1 MRPSDFIRTGII
13 NLSRRRVRTC
23 LTALS
28 MAIGVMCILMLVSV
42 GIGYEQA
49 YKESIEAMGSLTK
62 IDVTQKTGSN
72 GKIAILN
79 KKAVAAFKGIEGV
92 EAVTPVLQTTAYLK
106 SGKYITM
113 VKLYGIDMD
122 TAESF
127 GITPIDGELPKKG
140 TRLMPELMATDD
152 LAASFAEPDTWKEAL
167 DRDGNPLVD
176 LMRGTVKLTFDYA
189 SLVGDYTEG
198 EDGRAV
204 PLGQSLK
211 AKFTG
216 ICSAMN
222 YTYSC
227 SAFMQMDTLKAIA
240 GDNSTS
246 SESSDSTGEY
256 SLVWVKVSDA
266 NDVMEIA
273 SLIRSAGFETYSL
286 TDMLESVKEQTT
298 RIQGL
303 LFAIGAVALLV
314 AGLCIANTMMM
325 AINERRTEV
334 GILKVLGSELKDIA
348 TMFLTEAGMIGLLG
362 GVAGIAL
369 SFVLRAALTGLLSE
383 MGVRSVMPAWLT
395 VFALAFSMVIAVLSS
410 LVPAVNAMRISPL
423 CAMRDE

>member
-1 MRPSDFIRTGII
+1 MRIGDLIRTGAI
-13 NLSRRRVRTC
+13 NLYRRRVRTA

-28 MAIGVMCILMLVSV
+28 MAVGVICILMLVSV

-49 YKESIEAMGSLTK
+49 YRESIEAMGSLTK
-62 IDVTQKTGSN
+62 IDVTQKNSSATRV
-72 GKIAILN
+72 AVLN
-79 KKAVAAFKGIEGV
+79 QKAVNAFAGIDGV

-113 VKLYGIDMD
+113 VKLYGIDMN
-122 TAESF
+122 TAQSF
-127 GITPIDGELPKKG
+127 GITPLRGELPKKG
-140 TRLMPELMATDD
+140 TRLMPQLLATDD
-152 LAASFAEPDTWKEAL
+152 LAASFADPDTWKEAV
-167 DRDGNPLVD
+167 DSSGEAIVD
-176 LMRGTVKLTFDYA
+176 LMRSNLKLTFDYA

-198 EDGRAV
+198 DDGRAV

-211 AKFTG
+211 ANVTG

-227 SAFMQMDTLKAIA
+227 SAFMDMETL
-240 GDNSTS
+240 
-246 SESSDSTGEY
+246 SEISDSVQSKNGSSTEY
-256 SLVWVKVSDA
+256 SLVWVKVSEAD
-266 NDVMEIA
+266 DVMDIA
-273 SLIRSAGFETYSL
+273 ALIRGAGFETYSL
-286 TDMLESVKEQTT
+286 TDMLDSVKEQTE

-348 TMFLTEAGMIGLLG
+348 AMFLTEAAMIGIIG
-362 GVAGIAL
+362 AFMGIGVSFAL
-369 SFVLRAALTGLLSE
+369 KAALNGLFEE
-383 MGVRSVMPAWLT
+383 MGIRSVLPIWLAA
-395 VFALAFSMVIAVLSS
+395 FALAFSVLVAVLSA
-410 LVPAVNAMRISPL
+410 LAPAVNAMRISPL

>member
-13 NLSRRRVRTC
+13 NLSRRRVRTS

-49 YKESIEAMGSLTK
+49 YRESIEAMGSLTK
-62 IDVTQKTGSN
+62 IDVTQKNGSN

-79 KKAVAAFKGIEGV
+79 KKAVAAFKGIDGV
-92 EAVTPVLQTTAYLK
+92 EAVTPVLQSTAYLK

-122 TAESF
+122 TAASF
-127 GITPIDGELPKKG
+127 GITPIEGELPKKG

-152 LAASFAEPDTWKEAL
+152 LAASFAEPDTWKEAV
-167 DRDGNPLVD
+167 DRNGKPLID
-176 LMRGTVKLTFDYA
+176 LMRANVKMTFDYA

-204 PLGQSLK
+204 PLGQSLR
-211 AKFTG
+211 ASVTG

-227 SAFMQMDTLKAIA
+227 SAFLHMDTLKAIA
-240 GDNSTS
+240 GNSNAAA
-246 SESSDSTGEY
+246 DKNAAEY
-256 SLVWVKVSDA
+256 PLVWVKVSNAD
-266 NDVMEIA
+266 DVMEIA
-273 SLIRSAGFETYSL
+273 SLIRNAGFETYSL
-286 TDMLESVKEQTT
+286 TDMLESVKEQTA

-334 GILKVLGSELKDIA
+334 GILKVLGSELRDIA
-348 TMFLTEAGMIGLLG
+348 AMFLTEAAMIGLLG
-362 GVAGIAL
+362 GLVGIGL
-369 SFVLRAALTGLLSE
+369 SFALRAALNGMLSE
-383 MGVRSVMPAWLT
+383 MDVRSVMPVWLAG
-395 VFALAFSMVIAVLSS
+395 FALAFSVVIAVISALI
-410 LVPAVNAMRISPL
+410 PAMNAMRISPL

>member
-13 NLSRRRVRTC
+13 NLSRRRVRTS

-49 YKESIEAMGSLTK
+49 YRESIEAMGSLTK
-62 IDVTQKTGSN
+62 IDVTQKNGSN

-79 KKAVAAFKGIEGV
+79 KKAVAAFKGIDGV
-92 EAVTPVLQTTAYLK
+92 EAVTPVLQSTAYLK

-122 TAESF
+122 TAACF
-127 GITPIDGELPKKG
+127 GIAPIEGELPKKG

-152 LAASFAEPDTWKEAL
+152 LAASFAEPDTWKEAI
-167 DRDGNPLVD
+167 DRNGKPLID
-176 LMRGTVKLTFDYA
+176 LMRANVKMTFDYA

-204 PLGQSLK
+204 PLGQSLR
-211 AKFTG
+211 ASVTG

-227 SAFMQMDTLKAIA
+227 SAFLHMDTLKAIA
-240 GDNSTS
+240 GNSNAAA
-246 SESSDSTGEY
+246 DKNAAEY
-256 SLVWVKVSDA
+256 PLVWVKVGDA
-266 NDVMEIA
+266 DDVMEIA

-286 TDMLESVKEQTT
+286 TDMLESVKDGKDTGIAV
-298 RIQGL
+298 RNRCR
-303 LFAIGAVALLV
+303 GA
-314 AGLCIANTMMM
+314 AGCGAMHSEHNDDGHKRTAHGGWHTEGTWQRTSRYCGYVPYRGSNDRLAWRACWNRAEFCAACRAERHAERNGCAFRNAGM
-325 AINERRTEV
+325 ACWIRAGVFGGNCGYKRAYTCNERNENIPALRN
-334 GILKVLGSELKDIA
+334 
-348 TMFLTEAGMIGLLG
+348 AG
-362 GVAGIAL
+362 
-369 SFVLRAALTGLLSE
+369 
-383 MGVRSVMPAWLT
+383 
-395 VFALAFSMVIAVLSS
+395 
-410 LVPAVNAMRISPL
+410 
-423 CAMRDE
+423 

>member
-13 NLSRRRVRTC
+13 NLSRRRVRTS

-49 YKESIEAMGSLTK
+49 YRESIEAMGSLTK
-62 IDVTQKTGSN
+62 IDVTQKNGSN

-79 KKAVAAFKGIEGV
+79 KKAVAAFKGIDGV
-92 EAVTPVLQTTAYLK
+92 EAVTPVLQSTAYLK

-122 TAESF
+122 TAACF
-127 GITPIDGELPKKG
+127 GIAPIEGELPKKG

-152 LAASFAEPDTWKEAL
+152 LAASFAEPDTWKEAI
-167 DRDGNPLVD
+167 DRNGKPLID
-176 LMRGTVKLTFDYA
+176 LMRANVKMTFDYA

-204 PLGQSLK
+204 PLGQSLR
-211 AKFTG
+211 ASVTG

-227 SAFMQMDTLKAIA
+227 SAFLHMDTLKAIA
-240 GDNSTS
+240 GNSNAAA
-246 SESSDSTGEY
+246 DKNAAEY
-256 SLVWVKVSDA
+256 PLVWVKVGDA
-266 NDVMEIA
+266 DDVMEIA

-286 TDMLESVKEQTT
+286 T
-298 RIQGL
+298 
-303 LFAIGAVALLV
+303 
-314 AGLCIANTMMM
+314 
-325 AINERRTEV
+325 
-334 GILKVLGSELKDIA
+334 
-348 TMFLTEAGMIGLLG
+348 
-362 GVAGIAL
+362 
-369 SFVLRAALTGLLSE
+369 
-383 MGVRSVMPAWLT
+383 
-395 VFALAFSMVIAVLSS
+395 
-410 LVPAVNAMRISPL
+410 
-423 CAMRDE
+423 

>member
-1 MRPSDFIRTGII
+1 MRIGDLIHTGAI
-13 NLSRRRVRTC
+13 NLYRRRVRTA

-28 MAIGVMCILMLVSV
+28 MAVGVICILMLVSV

-49 YKESIEAMGSLTK
+49 YRESIEAMGSLTK
-62 IDVTQKTGSN
+62 IDVTQKNSSATRV
-72 GKIAILN
+72 AVLN
-79 KKAVAAFKGIEGV
+79 QKAVNAFCGIDGV

-127 GITPIDGELPKKG
+127 GITPLRGELPQKG
-140 TRLMPELMATDD
+140 TRLMPQLLATDD
-152 LAASFAEPDTWKEAL
+152 LAASFADPDTWKEA
-167 DRDGNPLVD
+167 VD
-176 LMRGTVKLTFDYA
+176 ANGEAIVDPMRSNLKLTFDYA

-198 EDGRAV
+198 DDGRAV

-211 AKFTG
+211 ANVTG

-227 SAFMQMDTLKAIA
+227 SAFMDMDTL
-240 GDNSTS
+240 
-246 SESSDSTGEY
+246 SEISGFVQSANGSATVY

-266 NDVMEIA
+266 DDVMDIA
-273 SLIRSAGFETYSL
+273 ALIRNAGFETYSL
-286 TDMLESVKEQTT
+286 TDMLDSVKEQTE

-303 LFAIGAVALLV
+303 LFAIGVVALLV

-334 GILKVLGSELKDIA
+334 GILKVLGSELRDIA
-348 TMFLTEAGMIGLLG
+348 AMFLTEAAMIGLIG
-362 GVAGIAL
+362 AFMGIGVSFAL
-369 SFVLRAALTGLLSE
+369 KAALNGLFEE
-383 MGVRSVMPAWLT
+383 MGIRSVLPIWLAA
-395 VFALAFSMVIAVLSS
+395 FALAFSVLVAVLSA
-410 LVPAVNAMRISPL
+410 LAPAVNAMRISPL

>member
-1 MRPSDFIRTGII
+1 MRPGDFIRTGVI
-13 NLSRRRVRTC
+13 NLFRRRVRTV

-49 YKESIEAMGSLTK
+49 YRKSIEAMGSLTK
-62 IDVTQKTGSN
+62 IDVTQKNATG
-72 GKIAILN
+72 GRVAILN
-79 KKAVAAFKGIEGV
+79 KKAVVAFSGIEGV

-113 VKLYGIDMD
+113 VKLYGIDMS
-122 TAESF
+122 TADSF
-127 GITPIDGELPKKG
+127 GITPLQGEMPQKG
-140 TRLMPELMATDD
+140 TRLMPKLLATDD
-152 LAASFAEPDTWKEAL
+152 LAASFADPNTWKEAL
-167 DRDGNPLVD
+167 DHNGEPIID
-176 LMRGTVKLTFDYA
+176 LMRSNLKLTFDYA

-204 PLGQSLK
+204 PLGQSLR
-211 AKFTG
+211 ASVTG

-227 SAFMQMDTLKAIA
+227 SAFLNMDTLSAIA
-240 GDNSTS
+240 AGSGSNGESTQ
-246 SESSDSTGEY
+246 EY
-256 SLVWVKVSDA
+256 PLVWVKVNDP
-266 NDVMEIA
+266 NDVMDIA

-286 TDMLESVKEQTT
+286 TDMLESVKEQTE

-348 TMFLTEAGMIGLLG
+348 AMFLTEAAMIGLIGALF
-362 GVAGIAL
+362 GIGL
-369 SFVLRAALTGLLSE
+369 SFALRAMLNGMLAE
-383 MGVRSVMPAWLT
+383 MGVRSIMPIWLAA
-395 VFALAFSMVIAVLSS
+395 FALAFSVIIAVLSA
-410 LVPAVNAMRISPL
+410 LAPAVNAMRISPL

>member
-13 NLSRRRVRTC
+13 NLSRRRVRTS

-49 YKESIEAMGSLTK
+49 YRESIEAMGSLTK
-62 IDVTQKTGSN
+62 IDVTQKNGSN

-79 KKAVAAFKGIEGV
+79 KKAVAAFKGIDGV
-92 EAVTPVLQTTAYLK
+92 EAVTPVLQSTAYLK

-122 TAESF
+122 TA
-127 GITPIDGELPKKG
+127 
-140 TRLMPELMATDD
+140 
-152 LAASFAEPDTWKEAL
+152 ASFAEPDTWKEAI
-167 DRDGNPLVD
+167 DRNGKPLID
-176 LMRGTVKLTFDYA
+176 LMRANVKMTFDYA

-204 PLGQSLK
+204 PLGQSLR
-211 AKFTG
+211 ASVTG

-227 SAFMQMDTLKAIA
+227 SAFLHMDTLKAIA
-240 GDNSTS
+240 GNSNAAA
-246 SESSDSTGEY
+246 DKNAAEY
-256 SLVWVKVSDA
+256 PLVWVKVSNA

-286 TDMLESVKEQTT
+286 TDMLESVKEQTA

-334 GILKVLGSELKDIA
+334 GILKVLGSELRDIA
-348 TMFLTEAGMIGLLG
+348 AMFLTEAAMIGLLG
-362 GVAGIAL
+362 GLVGIGL
-369 SFVLRAALTGLLSE
+369 SFALRAALNGMLSE
-383 MGVRSVMPAWLT
+383 MDVRSVMPVWLAG
-395 VFALAFSMVIAVLSS
+395 FALAFSVVIAVISALI
-410 LVPAVNAMRISPL
+410 PAMNAMRISPL